1 MATFQSLTI
10 NKDGFVF
17 NANTGESYTL
27 NSCGRL
33 VLQLLKQGQNRE
45 EIALFISKEFGITI
59 SQAERD
65 MADFFAQ
72 LNALG
77 LTGGK

>member
-1 MATFQSLTI
+1 MARFQSLTI
-10 NKDGFVF
+10 NEDGFVF

-27 NSCGRL
+27 NNCGKL
-33 VLQLLKQGQNRE
+33 VLQLLKQGQNRQ
-45 EIALFISKEFGITI
+45 EIASVISNKFGITTTK
-59 SQAERD
+59 AERD
-65 MADFFAQ
+65 LADFFGQ